1 LPELVK
7 KYIFPALFYTPELQ
21 NRIKEDQKSKK
32 KRKKRTST
40 LKEPS
45 VGLMASPGYLNVLQ
59 SGLRGDM

>member
-40 LKEPS
+40 LKEPF
-45 VGLMASPGYLNVLQ
+45 VGAMASPGDLNVLHICLQ
-59 SGLRGDM
+59 RDK